1 MTTALQGVRVLDLT
15 RILAGPTCTQLLG
28 DLGADVIKVERP
40 GEGDDTRKWGP
51 PYVEDEGGDDTSESA
66 YYLACNRGKR
76 SVAIDL
82 ADPEGQGLIRDLAA
96 RSHVVVENFKAGGLA
111 KYGLDYEGLRA
122 VNPALVYGS
131 ITGFG
136 QTGPYRERA
145 GYDFLAQGYGGIMSL
160 TGEPEGEPVKVGVG
174 VSDIVCGMYGA
185 VAVLAALR
193 HAEATGEGQHIDLSL
208 LDSTVAWLAY
218 EGTNYLVSGK
228 VPKRQGNGH
237 PNIVPYRTF
246 ESRDGKVILA
256 VGNDG
261 QFRRFCRFA
270 GVEGL
275 ADDPR
280 FSTNPA
286 RAKNRDALHA
296 RLAPVMAGR
305 TTAEWVEGLSGIA
318 VPCGPVNALDRVFAD
333 AQVRA
338 RGMRIEMPHPKAG
351 SGTVPLLGNPIRMSA
366 TPVRYERPPPTLG
379 QHTAEVLGEVLGL
392 DGAAL
397 DDLRARGII
406 G

>member
-1 MTTALQGVRVLDLT
+1 MTTALDGVRVLDLT

-51 PYVEDEGGDDTSESA
+51 PYVKDADGGDTSESA
-66 YYLACNRGKR
+66 YYLACNRAKR
-76 SVAIDL
+76 SVAIDIASL
-82 ADPEGQGLIRDLAA
+82 EGQGLVRDLAA

-111 KYGLDYEGLRA
+111 KYGLDYAGLSA
-122 VNPALVYGS
+122 VNPALVYCS

-160 TGEPEGEPVKVGVG
+160 TGEPDGEPVKVGVG

-193 HAEATGEGQHIDLSL
+193 HAEATGVGQHIDLSL
-208 LDSTVAWLAY
+208 LDATVAWLAY
-218 EGTNYLVSGK
+218 EGTNHLVSGK
-228 VPKRQGNGH
+228 VPRRQGNGH

-246 ESRDGKVILA
+246 DSQDGKVILA

-270 GVEGL
+270 GIDAA

-280 FSTNPA
+280 FQTNPA
-286 RAKNRDALHA
+286 RSRNRDALHA
-296 RLAPVMAGR
+296 LLAPVMAGR

-318 VPCGPVNALDRVFAD
+318 VPCGPVNALDGVFAD
-333 AQVRA
+333 AQVQA
-338 RGMRIEMPHPKAG
+338 REMRIEMPHPKAG
-351 SGTVPLLGNPIRMSA
+351 AGAVPLLGNPIKMSA
-366 TPVRYERPPPTLG
+366 TPVRYERAPPTLG
-379 QHTAEVLGEVLGL
+379 QQTVEVLKELL
-392 DGAAL
+392 DIDGAAL
-397 DDLRARGII
+397 DGLRARGVV